1 MNQSVKPRRKSVNDI
16 ISSLQFEISH
26 SFTKKNFVV
35 DVKDFSRNRN
45 LSFSVTL
52 LFMINFLTKSLSLE
66 IVNFLSFLKRKEI
79 PQKSFSKSAFVQARK
94 KIKPEVFNHLN
105 EKLTEEFYTDNSAV
119 KTRFS
124 GKRILSVDGSR
135 LTLPRTKELEEI
147 YGRTKNQTE
156 TYIIQGKACVLYD
169 VLNKIGIGGILS
181 CVDTDERIQ
190 AKQLLNF
197 CRKGDLII
205 YDRGFASF
213 NFIHEHKE
221 RDLDFVMR
229 MRVGFSIVVKEFVAG
244 GEASQVVKMYP
255 GKNTN
260 LVGKPYDKDDY
271 LVVRLLRII
280 LPDGEIEVLATSLED
295 EELYK
300 NEIFKELYFERWKI
314 ETYYD
319 ELKNKLKIEEF
330 SGYSNQ
336 SILQDFYA
344 TLLVSNIQSLIV
356 GELNEELQEK
366 KGSKKYHYKVNTSL
380 SYGFLKDRVLSLLF
394 SKDNINEPMEELKT
408 LFRNHLIPIR
418 PDRANKRNIGKY
430 RARAKPIVTKNQ
442 RNSL

>member
-1 MNQSVKPRRKSVNDI
+1 MNQSVKPRRKNTNDI
-16 ISSLQFEISH
+16 LSSLQSEISH
-26 SFTKKNFVV
+26 SFTKKRFVV
-35 DVKDFSRNRN
+35 DAKDFSRNRS
-45 LSFSVTL
+45 LSFSVSI

-66 IVNFLSFLKRKEI
+66 IVNFLSFFKRKEI

-94 KIKPEVFNHLN
+94 KIKPEVFSYLN
-105 EKLTEEFYTDNSAV
+105 EKLTEEFYTDNSTV

-135 LTLPRTKELEEI
+135 LTLPRTRELEKI

-169 VLNKIGIGGILS
+169 VLNKIGIGGVLS
-181 CVDTDERIQ
+181 SVDTDERIQ
-190 AKQLLNF
+190 AKQLLGY

-213 NFIHEHKE
+213 DFMYEHKKKQ
-221 RDLDFVMR
+221 LDFVMR
-229 MRVGFSIVVKEFVAG
+229 MRLDFSLVVRDFVAG
-244 GEASQVVKMYP
+244 GQDSQVLVMQP

-260 LVGKPYDKDDY
+260 LQGKAYDKDTS
-271 LVVRLLRII
+271 LTVRLLRIV
-280 LPDGEIEVLATSLED
+280 LPGGEIEVLATSLED
-295 EELYK
+295 EIQYR
-300 NEIFKELYFERWKI
+300 NEIFKDLYFERWKI

-356 GELNEELQEK
+356 EEINEELQEK
-366 KGSKKYHYKVNTSL
+366 KDTKKYRYKVNISL
-380 SYGFLKDRVLSLLF
+380 SYGFLKDRIIGLLF
-394 SKDNINEPMEELKT
+394 SNSDMNKAIEELKT
-408 LFRNHLIPIR
+408 LFKAHLIPIR
-418 PDRANKRNIGKY
+418 PQRSIKRNIGKY
-430 RARAKPIVTKNQ
+430 RARAKPIVSKNQ
-442 RNSL
+442 KDTL